1 MPLCFFDE
9 VGEIPLEVQ
18 PKLLR
23 IAVAERDRTICHP
36 LSAFQLERAGG
47 GTELSHDPPC
57 RPMKRRRKNR
67 QGAYLCGAFW
77 PQSIAIKSSKPSRKR
92 VERVG
97 GEMALPHISDSSEL
111 PSSRE

>member
-47 GTELSHDPPC
+47 GTELSHDPPL
-57 RPMKRRRKNR
+57 PANEAAEEKSTRRIPVR
-67 QGAYLCGAFW
+67 
-77 PQSIAIKSSKPSRKR
+77 SILAAVDRNQIIQ
-92 VERVG
+92 
-97 GEMALPHISDSSEL
+97 ALQETG
-111 PSSRE
+111 